1 MAADYTFSFATQVP
15 ATPIHAIQGA
25 AHLSPLAGQT
35 VRTLGIVT
43 AKSTNGFW
51 LQDPSP
57 DADDATSE
65 GIFVFTSSAPT
76 VAVGDSASVTG
87 RVQEFRPGG
96 VSNGNLTTTELA
108 SPSISVL
115 SSGNPL
121 PAPIVMGTGGRIP
134 PDTVIDDDAVG
145 GNVEN
150 GSVFDPAHDGL
161 DYYESLEGIRV
172 QLNDAVAVG
181 PTDTGFG
188 ETPVIGDNG
197 ANASVRTYRGG
208 ILLRPNDGNPDRV
221 TLD

>member
-1 MAADYTFSFATQVP
+1 MAADYVFSFATQVP
-15 ATPIHAIQGA
+15 ATPIHTIQGA

-51 LQDPSP
+51 LEDPSP

-65 GIFVFTSSAPT
+65 GIFVFTSTAPA
-76 VAVGDSASVTG
+76 VSVGDSASVTG

-134 PDTVIDDDAVG
+134 PHTRIH
-145 GNVEN
+145 
-150 GSVFDPAHDGL
+150 AHPPGREL
-161 DYYESLEGIRV
+161 
-172 QLNDAVAVG
+172 
-181 PTDTGFG
+181 
-188 ETPVIGDNG
+188 
-197 ANASVRTYRGG
+197 
-208 ILLRPNDGNPDRV
+208 
-221 TLD
+221 